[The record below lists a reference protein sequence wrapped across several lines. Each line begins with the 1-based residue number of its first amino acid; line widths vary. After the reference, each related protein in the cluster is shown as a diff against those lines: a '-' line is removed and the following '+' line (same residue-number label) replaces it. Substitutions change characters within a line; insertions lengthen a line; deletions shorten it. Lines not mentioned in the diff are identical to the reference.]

1 MSTQFRI
8 LGPIAVETG
17 DRGGRVP
24 RGRTLSL
31 LALLLVHRGSIVH
44 VDRAVD
50 ELWGGADPQHGR
62 KAVQVLASRLR
73 AALDEGVLVTEGGG
87 YALRPPAGS
96 LDADRF
102 EALLG
107 RGRAELAGGE
117 PHEAAATLRQALALW
132 RGPALADVA
141 GERFAQPEA
150 TRLETLRLACL
161 ADRIDADLACG
172 RHEELVGELEALVQ
186 QHPHDERLRARQM
199 LALYHAGRQ
208 ADALDAYRAAYEAL
222 TDGLGIEPSAELR
235 SLEAAILRHELP
247 APAAPQEPPL
257 PPDVRRRVTCVVVRP
272 ALAGA
277 DPESLR
283 ARLER
288 DRELASAACARH
300 GGSVAEVRG
309 EELLL
314 AFGTPRAHED
324 DALRALR
331 ASLEL
336 RGDALALGVG
346 TGDVVAP
353 LIGEAPAAAER
364 QARAA
369 APGEIRIDEPT
380 WRLVRHGA
388 RTSKLPGGAFL
399 LTDLDADAPAI
410 LRRLDRPL
418 VGRDEELARLRAT
431 FARVVDERAPTL
443 LTIRGEP
450 GIGKSRLAAE
460 LPALAG
466 PEGRVLTGRCP
477 SYGEGVT
484 YWPLREMVD
493 QARGERTVEAL
504 AAALGVEPAVGH
516 QVAAA
521 VGLAPG
527 RAGDD
532 PGWAFTRLIAA
543 LARAQPLVM
552 VVDDA
557 HLAEPALLELLVAVT
572 GRIED
577 APVLI
582 VWVARP
588 DSGSEAGDVL
598 ELGPL
603 SDAASAA
610 LLAGSRLERDER
622 LHVARA
628 AGGNPLFLEQLVAYV
643 GDHGATGLLP
653 PALHALLAARLDRL
667 GDGERS
673 ALAYG
678 AIVGDAFELEPVH
691 ALAEDMTRSA
701 LEQAWE
707 RLVDLDLLEPGDGG
721 AMRFRHGLVREAA
734 YASLTKSVRARLH
747 ERHAAWLDDLGA
759 ELPEA
764 DARIAFHL
772 ESACRY
778 QRGLTG
784 TAAPALLRRAGDR
797 LAAAARV
804 ARGRGDLL
812 GEIGFLDRAV
822 ALLGGESEQG
832 AALLPVL
839 LWALCDAGA
848 SERAEHVAEQAV
860 AATAAQGLG
869 VAGARSA
876 IEHERIR
883 LYRHPEHFDAP
894 AAVAIVERASGRL
907 RRAGD
912 ELGLA
917 RAAYLM
923 SDVTWLMGDTVRSY
937 DEAERMLGHA
947 RRAGSAFDVGTALIF
962 MAWGLVEG
970 PWPAAEAI
978 ARCDA
983 LAADAAGQRGA
994 DLNLRGCRAVL
1005 MAMTGR
1011 YDEAR
1016 GSMAEARA
1024 GLAELQLGVIAAYL
1038 ALLDG
1043 IAETLAGDH
1052 AAAERAMRDA
1062 EEMVSGSET
1071 IWYLAFIYVDLA
1083 HAILAQGRVDE
1094 AAAAV
1099 ARIETLPAPCD
1110 AEWTIKRH
1118 TARALLAA
1126 REGDPE
1132 RGLVDA
1138 RAGVEA
1144 GDATG
1149 LLICR
1154 ANAHRTLAELLL
1166 ACGRPQEAAASALR
1180 ALALDEAKGNTV
1192 AAAST
1197 RGRFAELL

>member
-1 MSTQFRI
+1 M
-8 LGPIAVETG
+8 
-17 DRGGRVP
+17 P

-73 AALDEGVLVTEGGG
+73 AAL
-87 YALRPPAGS
+87 
-96 LDADRF
+96 
-102 EALLG
+102 G
-107 RGRAELAGGE
+107 RGRAASPRAAATRCGRRPAASTPTASRRSWVAAGAELASGE

-150 TRLETLRLACL
+150 TRLE
-161 ADRIDADLACG
+161 DAAARVPG
-172 RHEELVGELEALVQ
+172 R
-186 QHPHDERLRARQM
+186 PHRRRPRLRPPRGAR
-199 LALYHAGRQ
+199 GR
-208 ADALDAYRAAYEAL
+208 ARGARAAAPARRAPARAPDARAL
-222 TDGLGIEPSAELR
+222 PRRPPGGRARRLPGRLR
-235 SLEAAILRHELP
+235 GARRRARHRAVARAALARGRDP
-247 APAAPQEPPL
+247 APRDPRAGGAAGAAAAA
-257 PPDVRRRVTCVVVRP
+257 RRAPARDLRGRLRP

-399 LTDLDADAPAI
+399 LTGLDADAPAI

-431 FARVVDERAPTL
+431 FARVVSERAPAL

-460 LPALAG
+460 LPALVG

-484 YWPLREMVD
+484 YWPLREMID
-493 QARGERTVEAL
+493 QARGERTMDAL

-557 HLAEPALLELLVAVT
+557 HLAEPALLELLVAVA

-588 DSGSEAGDVL
+588 DSAPREAGDVL

-610 LLAGSRLERDER
+610 LLERQPAGAGRAPPRRPGRRRQPALP
-622 LHVARA
+622 RA
-628 AGGNPLFLEQLVAYV
+628 A
-643 GDHGATGLLP
+643 
-653 PALHALLAARLDRL
+653 
-667 GDGERS
+667 
-673 ALAYG
+673 
-678 AIVGDAFELEPVH
+678 
-691 ALAEDMTRSA
+691 
-701 LEQAWE
+701 
-707 RLVDLDLLEPGDGG
+707 
-721 AMRFRHGLVREAA
+721 
-734 YASLTKSVRARLH
+734 
-747 ERHAAWLDDLGA
+747 
-759 ELPEA
+759 
-764 DARIAFHL
+764 
-772 ESACRY
+772 
-778 QRGLTG
+778 
-784 TAAPALLRRAGDR
+784 
-797 LAAAARV
+797 
-804 ARGRGDLL
+804 
-812 GEIGFLDRAV
+812 
-822 ALLGGESEQG
+822 
-832 AALLPVL
+832 
-839 LWALCDAGA
+839 
-848 SERAEHVAEQAV
+848 
-860 AATAAQGLG
+860 
-869 VAGARSA
+869 
-876 IEHERIR
+876 
-883 LYRHPEHFDAP
+883 
-894 AAVAIVERASGRL
+894 GRL
-907 RRAGD
+907 RRRPRRHRPAAAGAPRAAR
-912 ELGLA
+912 GPARPPRRRRAVGA
-917 RAAYLM
+917 RATA
-923 SDVTWLMGDTVRSY
+923 RSWATRSSSSRSTRSPT
-937 DEAERMLGHA
+937 DMT
-947 RRAGSAFDVGTALIF
+947 RAG
-962 MAWGLVEG
+962 
-970 PWPAAEAI
+970 
-978 ARCDA
+978 
-983 LAADAAGQRGA
+983 
-994 DLNLRGCRAVL
+994 
-1005 MAMTGR
+1005 
-1011 YDEAR
+1011 
-1016 GSMAEARA
+1016 
-1024 GLAELQLGVIAAYL
+1024 
-1038 ALLDG
+1038 
-1043 IAETLAGDH
+1043 
-1052 AAAERAMRDA
+1052 
-1062 EEMVSGSET
+1062 
-1071 IWYLAFIYVDLA
+1071 
-1083 HAILAQGRVDE
+1083 
-1094 AAAAV
+1094 
-1099 ARIETLPAPCD
+1099 
-1110 AEWTIKRH
+1110 
-1118 TARALLAA
+1118 
-1126 REGDPE
+1126 
-1132 RGLVDA
+1132 A
-1138 RAGVEA
+1138 RAGVGA
-1144 GDATG
+1144 ARGPRSARARSTAARCASATG
-1149 LLICR
+1149 SCAR
-1154 ANAHRTLAELLL
+1154 
-1166 ACGRPQEAAASALR
+1166 RP
-1180 ALALDEAKGNTV
+1180 
-1192 AAAST
+1192 T
-1197 RGRFAELL
+1197 RR